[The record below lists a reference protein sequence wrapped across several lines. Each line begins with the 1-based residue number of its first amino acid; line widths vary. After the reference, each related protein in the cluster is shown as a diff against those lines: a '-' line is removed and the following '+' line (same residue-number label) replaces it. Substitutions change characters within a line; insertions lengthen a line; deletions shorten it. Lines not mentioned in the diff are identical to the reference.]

1 MSDKKT
7 NPSHYRLGK
16 IEVIEV
22 TEQFDFCTGNAL
34 KYLMRAGNKEGES
47 ALDDLKKARW
57 YVERLISKES
67 ATDINDPAGIRNWGK
82 H

>member
-1 MSDKKT
+1 MSYSKT
-7 NPSHYRLGK
+7 NPSHYKLGK

-57 YVERLISKES
+57 YVNRLILNES
-67 ATDINDPAGIRNWGK
+67 ATNINDPEGNKNWGK

>member
-1 MSDKKT
+1 MSYSKT
-7 NPSHYRLGK
+7 NPSHYKLGE
-16 IEVIEV
+16 IEVIQV

-34 KYLMRAGNKEGES
+34 KYLMRAGKKEGES

-57 YVERLISKES
+57 YINRLIQNQSS
-67 ATDINDPAGIRNWGK
+67 TNINDPEGTNNWGR